1 MKSLVSLVVAE
12 KKWGEI
18 MPNIKSAK
26 KRVITSA
33 KKNVNNTLGRSS
45 MKTAIKKSERAI
57 KAEDKALAEEN
68 LKVAIKRIDKAA
80 SAGVITANYVARTKS
95 RLTLKVNSME

>member
-1 MKSLVSLVVAE
+1 
-12 KKWGEI
+12 

-33 KKNVNNTLGRSS
+33 KKNANNVLSKSS

-68 LKVAIKRIDKAA
+68 LKVAIKRIDKACA
-80 SAGVITANYVARTKS
+80 KGLIHKNKAAREKS
-95 RLTLKVNSME
+95 RLTKQTNSLN

>member
-1 MKSLVSLVVAE
+1 
-12 KKWGEI
+12 

-33 KKNVNNTLGRSS
+33 KKNANNTLGRSS

-68 LKVAIKRIDKAA
+68 LKIAIKKIDKACA
-80 SAGVITANYVARTKS
+80 CGLIHKNKAAREKS
-95 RLTLKVNSME
+95 RLTKQTNSLK

>member
-1 MKSLVSLVVAE
+1 
-12 KKWGEI
+12 

-68 LKVAIKRIDKAA
+68 LKVAIKRIDKAYA
-80 SAGVITANYVARTKS
+80 SGLIHKNKAAREKS
-95 RLTLKVNSME
+95 RLTKQTNLLK

>member
-1 MKSLVSLVVAE
+1 
-12 KKWGEI
+12 

-33 KKNVNNTLGRSS
+33 KKNVNNTLGKSS

-68 LKVAIKRIDKAA
+68 LKVAIKRIDKACA
-80 SAGVITANYVARTKS
+80 SGLIHKNKAAREKS
-95 RLTLKVNSME
+95 RLTKQTNLLK

>member
-1 MKSLVSLVVAE
+1 
-12 KKWGEI
+12 

-68 LKVAIKRIDKAA
+68 LKVAIKRIDKACA
-80 SAGVITANYVARTKS
+80 SGLIHKNKAAREKS
-95 RLTLKVNSME
+95 RLTKKVNEMK